1 MPTVTVKTKPFK
13 AMLKTFKDLNRKSER
28 ATVLVFNIDAESK
41 FHVSLRTEVITAK
54 AEVSAESVSLD
65 PQGVDTYLFSP
76 EHLLKIP
83 FNSDVISLSWTSERS
98 PLVVAYGKTS
108 TALRIAVGS
117 DSLNKPEFPKD
128 VPLIEVPMGLMFS
141 IIRYLSLPFAYFKTA
156 AKDTMPI
163 QFKNQNGF
171 LVALSED
178 GYSLAKIKTN
188 VPLTDHLDV
197 KIPRY
202 LLETL
207 YGRFNAKEETLAKF
221 GSKGFLAFMTDG
233 VISISS
239 TTVNDRVS
247 DMDETLK
254 SQVWRSTCEFDPSKL
269 EECLETLVNMIPD
282 KDRSG
287 AVIRVSL
294 SDKMNLDVS
303 HKEVGDG
310 SVQGVEG
317 VSNIYNEQA
326 VREFVSSQHPVAFSE
341 YTSLFGSLNISNGL
355 MHMSNR
361 TTLFKGTDARH
372 NLEVTYLFPAV
383 LG

>member
-13 AMLKTFKDLNRKSER
+13 TMLKTFKDLNRKSER
-28 ATVLVFNIDAESK
+28 ATVLVFNIDSENK
-41 FHVSLRTEVITAK
+41 FNVSLRTDVLTAN
-54 AEVSAESVSLD
+54 AELQTESVSLE
-65 PQGVDTYLFSP
+65 PEGVGTYLFSP

-83 FNSDVISLSWTSERS
+83 FNSDTISLTWTSERS
-98 PLVVAYGKTS
+98 PLVVSYGKIS

-117 DSLNKPEFPKD
+117 DSLDKPDFPKD
-128 VPLIEVPMGLMFS
+128 VPLVEVSIGLLYA
-141 IIRYLSLPFAYFKTA
+141 IVKYLSLPFAYFKTA
-156 AKDTMPI
+156 SKDTMPI
-163 QFKNQNGF
+163 QFKNQDGF

-178 GYSLAKIKTN
+178 GYSLAKIKTKIALAE
-188 VPLTDHLDV
+188 PLDV

-207 YGRFNAKEETLAKF
+207 YGRFNSKETMPAKF
-221 GSKGFLAFMTDG
+221 GSKGFMAFMTDG

-247 DMDETLK
+247 DIDEALK
-254 SQVWRSTCEFDPSKL
+254 SQTWKSTCEFEPSKL
-269 EECLETLVNMIPD
+269 EKCLETLVNMIPD

-287 AVIRVSL
+287 AVVRVAL

-310 SVQGVEG
+310 TVEGVEG

-326 VREFVSSQHPVAFSE
+326 VKEFVSSQHPVAFSE
-341 YTSLFGSLNISNGL
+341 YTTLLGGLDIANGL

-361 TTLFKGTDARH
+361 TTLFKGTDSRH
-372 NLEVTYLFPAV
+372 DFDVTYLFPAV